1 MTATITY
8 TDGLTLPPWVRR
20 IHPILA
26 AAERDE
32 VSGSR
37 GQWQYLRWVDH
48 GGVGGDDDAD
58 DGEGLSAVRAAVLS
72 AAGGDVVRKR
82 SRDGKYAGHGEWD
95 GGDDVVGVVVAVP
108 LAPGGLAAFDVAVP
122 LA

>member
-1 MTATITY
+1 M
-8 TDGLTLPPWVRR
+8 LP
-20 IHPILA
+20 LA
-26 AAERDE
+26 EIPQSCYVIFPRWRFE
-32 VSGSR
+32 VSGLS
-37 GQWQYLRWVDH
+37 GLWQYLRWVDD
-48 GGVGGDDDAD
+48 GSVGGDDDAD

-95 GGDDVVGVVVAVP
+95 GGDDVVGVVIAAP
-108 LAPGGLAAFDVAVP
+108 LAPGGLVAFDVAVP